1 MRRLMQITLALLI
14 AWTIS
19 AQPSMA
25 QGKGHAFGKNKD
37 RAQIGVRVR
46 SDDRVFVRQPRRT
59 VFDVFNANSGR
70 PPGWDRGRK
79 VGWGNCD
86 LPPGQAKKYGCSG
99 FVFRDRFRDF
109 DRFGDRDRFFRD
121 DDRFRENDRLRGRG
135 IVVVPIR

>member
-1 MRRLMQITLALLI
+1 MQIVLALLI

-19 AQPSMA
+19 AKPSMA

-46 SDDRVFVRQPRRT
+46 SNDRVFVRQPRRT
-59 VFDVFNANSGR
+59 VFDVFNTNSGR
-70 PPGWDRGRK
+70 PPGWDSGRK

-121 DDRFRENDRLRGRG
+121 DDRLRGRAV
-135 IVVVPIR
+135 IVIPIR